1 MSDNFYTN
9 IDVRGSKIFL
19 RYYEDDKHKSEII
32 EFAPELYI
40 RTNDAAKA
48 DAMSMHDE
56 PLEAVQFSDSKEMR
70 SFIESYKDVDGF
82 AVYGTESIMNQFVSK
97 LYPGEIKYDG
107 AKIKGAIVDIETFS
121 GDIEVL
127 PDGTVAPIDG
137 PFPKPEEAAHPINL
151 ITLYHTVEK
160 KYYVWG
166 LEYFK
171 GQFIGT
177 YERNPDHPRV
187 AKLDVEYRGFR
198 EEFDMLNDFVG
209 LWQQK
214 AFNFWSGWYIEGFDN
229 PYLTNRIE
237 KVCGEGQKKKLSP
250 WNMVNRNSI
259 KTGWGEEQ
267 TVYEYFGTQMLDYKQ
282 LFEKHAYMNPDDTKL
297 DTVARLILGEGKV
310 DYADEGNLNTLYIR
324 NYQKAVEYN
333 VIDVDLIVQMNA
345 KKRFFE
351 LTYILAYLCK
361 ANYQD
366 TLGTVRPWS
375 SLTYSM
381 LVNRGQRP
389 KIKSVYEGDV
399 SFGGGFVRE
408 IKGGRFKW
416 VVSCDLNS
424 LYPHLIQQYNLGAE
438 TIVEP
443 EDLPLEIRNIPNFT
457 LDDLVN
463 KRVDL
468 SALKKYNLCMTANR
482 AFFRRGKRS
491 IFNEKTRE
499 IYDTRKKVK
508 KQMLAFEQEEVNL
521 NAKIGDRDPTPE
533 EMMVLEELAIKI
545 STYDVHQHSL
555 KILMN
560 SLFGAIGNKWFR
572 EFFDIRV
579 AEGITLSG
587 KLSILWIARKLDE
600 YMNKVLKLGE
610 VEHKIHH
617 TNRPAATTLEV
628 VSGTNFA
635 IYQDTDSC
643 YLDMS
648 KLVDKLFTEEQQK
661 TEVEKIVNFL
671 DKLFAEK
678 IEPYIDSCYQELAE
692 YVNADDQR
700 MFMKREVIATSAIW
714 SAKKRYTML
723 VADSEGV
730 RYFPDLY
737 HKTVGLDAVK
747 ASSPKHC
754 RNWMLE
760 AYKIALQGTE
770 SELQDF
776 CLEKKKEF
784 MALPVERVA
793 TPSGVNGLEKYFD
806 PNNIYTKGAPKHV
819 KAALYHNYIIQK
831 NKIPGIAKIQ
841 SGDKIKFVELRQ
853 PNPYG
858 CECIAF
864 QGKLPPEFKL
874 EKYINY
880 ESNFERSFT
889 SLLDNLL
896 KSINWSSTRQAS
908 VMDWFS

>member
-1 MSDNFYTN
+1 MSENFYTN

-19 RYYEDDKHKSEII
+19 RYFEDDQHKSEVI
-32 EFAPELYI
+32 EFGPELYI
-40 RTNDAAKA
+40 RTNNAAKA

-56 PLEAVQFSDSKEMR
+56 PLEAVQFSDHREMR

-82 AVYGTESIMNQFVSK
+82 AVYGTENIMNQFVSK
-97 LYPGEIKYDG
+97 AYPGDIKYDG
-107 AKIKGAIVDIETFS
+107 QKIRGAVVDIETFS

-127 PDGTVAPIDG
+127 PDGTIAPIDG

-160 KYYVWG
+160 RYYVWG

-171 GQFIGT
+171 GEFIGT
-177 YERNPDHPRV
+177 YKHNPDHPRV
-187 AKLDVEYRGFR
+187 GKMDVVYKGFR
-198 EEFDMLNDFVG
+198 EEYDMLNDFVSV
-209 LWQQK
+209 WNQK
-214 AFNFWSGWYIEGFDN
+214 GFNFWSGWNIEGFDN

-237 KVCGEGQKKKLSP
+237 KVCGEKAKKALSP
-250 WNMVNRNSI
+250 WNMIQKDSI
-259 KTGWGEEQ
+259 ATSWGEDQEM
-267 TVYEYFGTQMLDYKQ
+267 YHWIGCQMLDYKQ
-282 LFEKHAYMNPDDTKL
+282 LFEKHGFMNPDDKKL

-333 VIDVDLIVQMNA
+333 IVDVDLIVLMNA

-351 LTYILAYLCK
+351 LTFILAYLCK
-361 ANYQD
+361 SNYQD
-366 TLGTVRPWS
+366 TLGTVKPWS
-375 SLTYSM
+375 ALTYSM
-381 LVNRGQRP
+381 LYAKGQRP

-399 SFGGGFVRE
+399 QFGGGFVRE
-408 IKGGRFKW
+408 IKAGRVKW
-416 VVSCDLNS
+416 IVSCDLNS

-438 TIVEP
+438 TLIEP
-443 EDLPLEIRNIPNFT
+443 EDLPAEVRAIANFT

-468 SALKKYNLCMTANR
+468 SALKKHNICMTANR
-482 AFFRRGKRS
+482 AFFKRGKKS

-499 IYDTRKKVK
+499 IYDSRKKVK

-521 NAKIGDRDPTPE
+521 KAKIGDREPTAE
-533 EMMVLEELAIKI
+533 EQARLDELEILI

-572 EFFDIRV
+572 EYFDIRV

-600 YMNKVLKLGE
+600 YLNKVLKLGE

-617 TNRPAATTLEV
+617 TNRPAETVLEI

-648 KLVDKLFTEEQQK
+648 RLVDRFFTEEQQK
-661 TEVEKIVNFL
+661 NEVEKIVNFL

-678 IEPYIDSCYQELAE
+678 IEPYIDSCYQELAD
-692 YVNADDQR
+692 YMNADDQR
-700 MFMKREVIATSAIW
+700 MFMKREVIATDAIW
-714 SAKKRYTML
+714 TAKKRYTML

-730 RYFPDLY
+730 RYLPDLY

-754 RNWMLE
+754 RDWMLE
-760 AYKIALQGTE
+760 GYKIALQGTE
-770 SELQDF
+770 NELQEF
-776 CLEKKKEF
+776 VLAKKKEF
-784 MALPVERVA
+784 MALPIERVA
-793 TPSGVNGLEKYFD
+793 TPSGVNGLEKYSD
-806 PNNIYTKGAPKHV
+806 PNNIFIKGTPKHV
-819 KAALYHNYIIQK
+819 KASLWHNHIIQK
-831 NKIPGIAKIQ
+831 NGIKGLAKIQ
-841 SGDKIKFVELRQ
+841 SGDKIKFVELKT

-864 QGKLPPEFKL
+864 QGKLPTEFKL
-874 EKYINY
+874 DKYVNY
-880 ESNFERSFT
+880 ETNWEKSFV
-889 SLLDNLL
+889 SLLENLL
-896 KSINWSSTRQAS
+896 VAINWSATRQAS
-908 VMDWFS
+908 VMDWFM